1 MFLPI
6 TLKHSDN
13 IFQIVSF
20 CIFLYIRVNSS
31 LFILFVLLSW
41 CLIDTTGGVVIHS
54 KRTGGCV
61 RVCHSICLTACQKC
75 HEKCAIVCN
84 NACRRKK
91 SGVRTLSI
99 IEHIIVWHF
108 STSNSHFN
116 VSHLRF
122 LSFHVRS
129 RLGIKT
135 ETAMLILRCFCPL
148 PTHFSTRDISRS
160 SFNQ

>member
-20 CIFLYIRVNSS
+20 CIFLYIRMNSS

-61 RVCHSICLTACQKC
+61 RVSHCMSKMSWKVCHCLQQCVSQK
-75 HEKCAIVCN
+75 EKWGKNII
-84 NACRRKK
+84 
-91 SGVRTLSI
+91 I
-99 IEHIIVWHF
+99 IEHIIFWHF

-116 VSHLRF
+116 FSHLRF

-129 RLGIKT
+129 RLGTKT
-135 ETAMLILRCFCPL
+135 ETAMLILRSFCPL
-148 PTHFSTRDISRS
+148 PTHFLTRDISRS